1 MLVRAAPSSIPRLGA
16 IQVDGLVL
24 GFTLLIALL
33 TALLF
38 GVLPARL
45 VVRPDLARTLREAG
59 RGGAQRAGGNRMRR
73 LLVVTE
79 VALSVMLLAGAGL
92 LIRSFTRL
100 MSVNPGFRTEGSV
113 SFALSLPENTYPKG
127 ERQAAFMRAL
137 MERMRALPGVQSAGA
152 AYGMPLTSFS
162 FNFNFEVAGRPPLK
176 PAEQPAAEVRVA
188 TPDYFATMGIP
199 IVKGRGLTEADRAG
213 GQKVILITE
222 TGVQRFFP
230 DEDPLG
236 KHVTFGWGRGDA
248 HLEGD
253 IVGVVGDVKLSSLAN
268 ATVPQFWAAYDQ
280 WTVSSFNVV
289 IHSGRD
295 PESLVQDARR
305 AVHELDPDL
314 AIAQVKTLDTV
325 LAESVAQP
333 RFYMLLL
340 SAFAAVAMLLS
351 AIGIY
356 GVIAYLAGQRV
367 REIGI
372 RIALG
377 ASQGRVVR
385 MIVREGTLMTLAGI
399 GLGVLGA
406 LGLSRLLGA
415 LLFGVKPTDPVTYL
429 AVTGG
434 LALVALLASGIPA
447 LRAAQADPAL
457 TMRSE

>member
-1 MLVRAAPSSIPRLGA
+1 
-16 IQVDGLVL
+16 
-24 GFTLLIALL
+24 
-33 TALLF
+33 
-38 GVLPARL
+38 
-45 VVRPDLARTLREAG
+45 
-59 RGGAQRAGGNRMRR
+59 

-113 SFALSLPENTYPKG
+113 SFALSLPESKYPKG

-137 MERMRALPGVQSAGA
+137 LERMRALPGVQSAGA

-188 TPDYFATMGIP
+188 TPDYFGTMGIP

-230 DEDPLG
+230 NEDPLG

-295 PESLVQDARR
+295 TESLVQDARR

-314 AIAQVKTLDTV
+314 AIAQVKTLDAV

-399 GLGVLGA
+399 GIGVLGA

-447 LRAAQADPAL
+447 LRAAKVDPAL